1 MIEFFKN
8 HYADTIATLAM
19 LLSLWQLIS
28 SALKKRTKLRLTIEN
43 VQQERLPQRKET
55 ILLCTIVN
63 HSDSPINITRMML
76 VAKDGNQISCNLRKI
91 MIGEHYCPNYPE
103 TDIPR
108 TERVF
113 SVQFPI
119 SLIPHG
125 AVSEHVVFSSSLD
138 SEDFQE
144 GDTME
149 LLLITD
155 KKAKKLRDTC
165 KIHDADVMRYM

>member
-1 MIEFFKN
+1 MIGFLEN
-8 HYADTIATLAM
+8 HYSDVVATLAI
-19 LLSLWQLIS
+19 LLTLWQLIS
-28 SALKKRTKLRLTIEN
+28 ASLKKRTKLSLTIEN
-43 VQQERLPQRKET
+43 VQQARLPQRKET

-76 VAKDGNQISCNLRKI
+76 VSKEGNEISCNLCKV
-91 MIGEHYCPNYPE
+91 MIGERYYPQYTE
-103 TDIPR
+103 SDLPR
-108 TERVF
+108 SERIF

-119 SLIPHG
+119 SLSAHG
-125 AVSEHVVFSSSLD
+125 ATSEQVVFSSSCD

-155 KKAKKLRDTC
+155 KKSKRLRDTC